1 MKLLY
6 FGNERLD
13 AQNLATSLREI
24 TRNGTTVSWTRSA
37 DRASAWMAQNRDVA
51 ALVVE
56 TQIDEAI
63 WQSLLTCA
71 HGLVPRPAVIAIMPE
86 GTAAPT
92 SAAGADH
99 YIERNSPQFRDLPAV
114 VTRVVAGAH
123 ARQEAP
129 PSSTVSVEF

>member
-56 TQIDEAI
+56 TQIDEAS

-71 HGLVPRPAVIAIMPE
+71 HGLAPRPAVIAVMPE

-123 ARQEAP
+123 ASQEAHP
-129 PSSTVSVEF
+129 ARPLA

>member
-56 TQIDEAI
+56 T
-63 WQSLLTCA
+63 
-71 HGLVPRPAVIAIMPE
+71 R
-86 GTAAPT
+86 
-92 SAAGADH
+92 
-99 YIERNSPQFRDLPAV
+99 
-114 VTRVVAGAH
+114 
-123 ARQEAP
+123 
-129 PSSTVSVEF
+129 

>member
-24 TRNGTTVSWTRSA
+24 TRNGTTVSWTRSV
-37 DRASAWMAQNRDVA
+37 DRASAWMTQNRDVA

-56 TQIDEAI
+56 TQVDEAS

-71 HGLVPRPAVIAIMPE
+71 HGLAPRPAVIAVMP
-86 GTAAPT
+86 
-92 SAAGADH
+92 
-99 YIERNSPQFRDLPAV
+99 
-114 VTRVVAGAH
+114 
-123 ARQEAP
+123 
-129 PSSTVSVEF
+129 